1 MSQFI
6 IQLIKFGLVF
16 LVPVAFSLPGSQTAC
31 IIGVALKGSKL
42 REGVYTALK
51 GDLRR
56 GQQLFVFYGQL
67 VFLLQIFNDCG
78 RECPAGNFGIHKH
91 QITVFRSKLRTVG
104 GLQHR
109 LRPCLITF
117 LQLGIC
123 LIPKLHFP
131 IIKGVTGINGVAD
144 MGKIGKGADVLIQLL
159 MRKEQLFCFSVAF
172 GRFQLIS
179 QAVQL

>member
-6 IQLIKFGLVF
+6 IQFIKFGLVF
-16 LVPVAFSLPGSQTAC
+16 LVPVAFGLPRSQTAC
-31 IIGVALKGSKL
+31 IIGVALKGRQL
-42 REGVYTALK
+42 RKGIYAALK

-56 GQQLFVFYGQL
+56 SQQLFVFYGQL
-67 VFLLQIFNDCG
+67 VFLLQVFNDRG
-78 RECPAGNFGIHKH
+78 RECPAGDFSIHKH
-91 QITVFRSKLRTVG
+91 QIAIFRSKLRTVG

-131 IIKGVTGINGVAD
+131 IIKGVAGINGVAD
-144 MGKIGKGADVLIQLL
+144 MGQIGKGADVLIQLL

-172 GRFQLIS
+172 GCFQLLCQPI
-179 QAVQL
+179 QL